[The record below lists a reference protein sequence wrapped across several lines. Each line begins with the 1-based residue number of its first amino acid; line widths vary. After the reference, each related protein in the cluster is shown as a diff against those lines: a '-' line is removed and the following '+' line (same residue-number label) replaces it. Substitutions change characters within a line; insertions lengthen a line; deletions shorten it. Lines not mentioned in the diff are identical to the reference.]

1 MGEVRLYRGSV
12 QNDSGIRDQIYFQG
26 SLDEGVEIRNES
38 FEPIRPPYEENS
50 YEFTPNVTDESRGGS
65 LDTDV
70 LFATGLAFGVVVG
83 VSLVIGFLFRLR

>member
-12 QNDSGIRDQIYFQG
+12 QNDSGIRDQIYFEG
-26 SLDEGVEIRNES
+26 SLEDGVEIRNES

-50 YEFTPNVTDESRGGS
+50 YEFTPNVSDGSGGGT
-65 LDTDV
+65 LDTNV
-70 LFATGLAFGVVVG
+70 LFATALAFGAVVG